1 MLRSSGQENRTL
13 VFFFSDNGGPLA
25 GNTAASNAPLRAGK
39 GSVYEGGVRVPFVVS
54 GPGRL
59 TPGRYEPAV
68 SSLDVFATSLGLAGV
83 PMPRDRSYDSIDL
96 LPYLT
101 GARTGSPHANL
112 FWRAERGQWAVRS
125 GDEAWK
131 LVRQEGKPDELYR
144 LDSDVGEL
152 QDLAG
157 AEPHRLRELSRL
169 LDGWNRELVPPAFSR
184 VYEPTRK
191 QKAP

>member
-1 MLRSSGQENRTL
+1 MSWPGQ
-13 VFFFSDNGGPLA
+13 
-25 GNTAASNAPLRAGK
+25 
-39 GSVYEGGVRVPFVVS
+39 
-54 GPGRL
+54 L

-101 GARTGSPHANL
+101 GARRGSPHANL

-125 GDEAWK
+125 ADGDEVWK
-131 LVRQEGKPDELYR
+131 LVRQDGKSDELYR

-152 QDLAG
+152 VDLAG
-157 AEPHRLRELSRL
+157 AEPRRLRELTTL
-169 LDGWNRELVPPAFSR
+169 LDGWTRELVPPAFAR

-191 QKAP
+191 RKAP